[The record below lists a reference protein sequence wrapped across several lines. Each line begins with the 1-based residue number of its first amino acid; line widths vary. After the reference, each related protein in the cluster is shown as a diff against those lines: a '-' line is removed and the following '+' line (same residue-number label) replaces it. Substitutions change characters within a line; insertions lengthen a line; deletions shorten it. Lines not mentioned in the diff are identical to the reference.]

1 MQQQQHQRAP
11 LECMHERV
19 GEQDCGS
26 CIPSDLEKI
35 VHMTQLVLLKGI
47 KDRVGEQ
54 IGRRASAPDQGGHR
68 ASDSARASGP
78 RAESRRGADRVRANA
93 LDQGGHRASDSARVS
108 GPRAESRRGSGIGWR
123 ANAPDQGGYRASDSA
138 PCPRTACRIV
148 SVSRSGGVPQIKEDG
163 LQLVPQE
170 RTQNRSRKLV
180 VDVPVPHIKEKIMDG
195 ARVLPQER
203 VQDRVTY
210 TGNVFTMRHH
220 RDDQACA
227 VDTVGLNIK
236 GVDKYIM
243 PQSGD
248 SLVPVSQIQEQI
260 VQEIVCEVPKVK
272 VVERIQGRIHVEQAS
287 VFWARRNKVC
297 NVWRSRP

>member
-1 MQQQQHQRAP
+1 MPQIK
-11 LECMHERV
+11 E
-19 GEQDCGS
+19 D
-26 CIPSDLEKI
+26 I
-35 VHMTQLVLLKGI
+35 VQVTQLVPQ
-47 KDRVGEQ
+47 DRVQNRVGEQ
-54 IGRRASAPDQGGHR
+54 IGGVP
-68 ASDSARASGP
+68 
-78 RAESRRGADRVRANA
+78 
-93 LDQGGHRASDSARVS
+93 
-108 GPRAESRRGSGIGWR
+108 
-123 ANAPDQGGYRASDSA
+123 
-138 PCPRTACRIV
+138 
-148 SVSRSGGVPQIKEDG
+148 VPQIKEDG

-203 VQDRVTY
+203 VQNRVTY

-236 GVDKYIM
+236 GLDKYIM

-272 VVERIQGRIHVEQAS
+272 VVERIQEQIHVEQAS
-287 VFWARRNKVC
+287 VFLG
-297 NVWRSRP
+297 STEQSF